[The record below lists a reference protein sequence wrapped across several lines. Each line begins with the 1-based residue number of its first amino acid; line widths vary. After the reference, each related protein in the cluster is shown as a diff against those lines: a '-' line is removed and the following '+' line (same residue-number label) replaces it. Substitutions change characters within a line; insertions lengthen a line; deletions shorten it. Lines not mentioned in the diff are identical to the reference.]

1 MRMEGFEPTLF
12 QLLKL
17 VPLPLG
23 YIRECGS
30 RDCFPTHS
38 NLNPGIL
45 GSIPLQLPAPE
56 IRPDFIKGMAAPKI
70 TNTKTTN
77 T

>member
-1 MRMEGFEPTLF
+1 
-12 QLLKL
+12 
-17 VPLPLG
+17 
-23 YIRECGS
+23 
-30 RDCFPTHS
+30 
-38 NLNPGIL
+38 
-45 GSIPLQLPAPE
+45 LPAPE